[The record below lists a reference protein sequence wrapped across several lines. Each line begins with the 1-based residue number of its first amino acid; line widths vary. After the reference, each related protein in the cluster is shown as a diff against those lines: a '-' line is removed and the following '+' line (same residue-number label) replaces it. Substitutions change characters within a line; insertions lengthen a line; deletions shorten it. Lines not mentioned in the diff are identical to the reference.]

1 MQTLVE
7 DFLQYLRHERGQ
19 SDNTAKTYAA
29 LLGKFTA
36 WAESQKLTD
45 WKAVDLKHLVAFLS
59 HERSRNLLPVGRR
72 RGPSAKASR
81 AGEKSG
87 LDGVSP
93 HPGSSK
99 RLSGESVYLEIAA
112 LRAFYKFAENEKF
125 LPANIAENLSLPRRW
140 KRLPK
145 ALSNDEIAKLLT
157 AEMPETPESLCDQA
171 ILELG
176 YASGLRLS
184 ELKNLRLEQLH
195 LDAGFINVIGKG
207 NKERVVPVGRTAVA
221 ALNRYI
227 EVGRPKLV
235 TPKSPGNVFLTQR
248 GTPFAAVTLW
258 LHIKNRV
265 RRAGVERNMTPH
277 MLRHSFATHLLEHGA
292 DLRVIQELLG
302 HASIGTTEIYTH
314 VTGNRLR
321 EIHRKF
327 HPRA

>member
-1 MQTLVE
+1 MHYYCFVQTLVE

-36 WAESQKLTD
+36 WAAKQNLPD
-45 WKAVDLKHLVAFLS
+45 WQSVELKHLMAFLA
-59 HERSRNLLPVGRR
+59 HERVRGASTGRPSTRESAAPKPAR
-72 RGPSAKASR
+72 RM
-81 AGEKSG
+81 
-87 LDGVSP
+87 
-93 HPGSSK
+93 
-99 RLSGESVYLEIAA
+99 SGESVYLEIAA

-145 ALSNDEIAKLLT
+145 ALSNDEIKKLL
-157 AEMPETPESLCDQA
+157 APENPETPQSLCDQA
-171 ILELG
+171 ILELA

-221 ALNRYI
+221 ALNRFI
-227 EVGRPKLV
+227 EVGRPKLI
-235 TPKSPGNVFLTQR
+235 TPKSPANVFLTKR
-248 GTPFAAVTLW
+248 GTPFASVTLW

-302 HASIGTTEIYTH
+302 HANIGTTEIYTH
-314 VTGNRLR
+314 VASNRLR
-321 EIHRKF
+321 DIHRKF

>member
-1 MQTLVE
+1 MQNLVE

-36 WAESQKLTD
+36 WAENQGLAD
-45 WKAVDLKHLVAFLS
+45 WHDVELKHLMAFLT
-59 HERSRNLLPVGRR
+59 HERTRNLLPVGRA
-72 RGPSAKASR
+72 SSR
-81 AGEKSG
+81 AASTEGQDN
-87 LDGVSP
+87 DGSRGRSP
-93 HPGSSK
+93 HQASAK
-99 RLSGESVYLEIAA
+99 RLSGESVYLEITA
-112 LRAFYKFAENEKF
+112 LRAFYKYAENEKI

-145 ALSNDEIAKLLT
+145 ALSNEEIKKLLMPEEIAS
-157 AEMPETPESLCDQA
+157 PENLCDQA
-171 ILELG
+171 ILELA

-207 NKERVVPVGRTAVA
+207 NKERVVPVGKKAVA
-221 ALNRYI
+221 ALERYFSPA
-227 EVGRPKLV
+227 GRPKLV
-235 TPKSPGNVFLTQR
+235 TPKSPANVFLHSR
-248 GTPFAAVTLW
+248 GKAFASVTLW
-258 LHIKNRV
+258 KRIKNRV
-265 RRAGVERNMTPH
+265 QRAGIERNITPH

-302 HASIGTTEIYTH
+302 HATIGTTEIYTH
-314 VTGNRLR
+314 VAGSRLR
-321 EIHRKF
+321 EVHRKF

>member
-36 WAESQKLTD
+36 WAEKQGLAD
-45 WKAVDLKHLVAFLS
+45 WHDVELKHLMSFLA
-59 HERSRNLLPVGRR
+59 HERVRKASVGR
-72 RGPSAKASR
+72 PSSR
-81 AGEKSG
+81 TESEPKI
-87 LDGVSP
+87 
-93 HPGSSK
+93 SSR

-112 LRAFYKFAENEKF
+112 LRAFYKFAENEKL
-125 LPANIAENLSLPRRW
+125 LPANVAENLSLPRRW

-145 ALSNDEIAKLLT
+145 ALSNDEIKKLLK
-157 AEMPETPESLCDQA
+157 PEEPATPENLCDQA
-171 ILELG
+171 ILELA

-221 ALNRYI
+221 ALNHYI

-235 TPKSPGNVFLTQR
+235 TPKSPANVFLTQR
-248 GTPFAAVTLW
+248 GTPFASVTLW

-265 RRAGVERNMTPH
+265 RRAGVERNITPH

>member
-36 WAESQKLTD
+36 WAEKQKLTAWRD
-45 WKAVDLKHLVAFLS
+45 VELKHLMAFLA
-59 HERSRNLLPVGRR
+59 HERVRGASIGR
-72 RGPSAKASR
+72 PSTR
-81 AGEKSG
+81 AGAAPK
-87 LDGVSP
+87 P
-93 HPGSSK
+93 A
-99 RLSGESVYLEIAA
+99 RRMSGESVYLEIAA

-125 LPANIAENLSLPRRW
+125 LPTNPAEYLSLPRRW

-145 ALSNDEIAKLLT
+145 ALSNDEITRLLK
-157 AEMPETPESLCDQA
+157 PEVMVSPENLCDQA
-171 ILELG
+171 ILELA

-207 NKERVVPVGRTAVA
+207 NKERVVPVGKTAIA
-221 ALNRYI
+221 ALNRFI
-227 EVGRPKLV
+227 EAGRPQLI
-235 TPKSPGNVFLTQR
+235 TPKSPANVFLTKR
-248 GTPFAAVTLW
+248 GGSFASVTLW
-258 LHIKNRV
+258 LRIKNRV
-265 RRAGVERNMTPH
+265 RRAGIERNITPH

-302 HASIGTTEIYTH
+302 HANIGTTEIYTH